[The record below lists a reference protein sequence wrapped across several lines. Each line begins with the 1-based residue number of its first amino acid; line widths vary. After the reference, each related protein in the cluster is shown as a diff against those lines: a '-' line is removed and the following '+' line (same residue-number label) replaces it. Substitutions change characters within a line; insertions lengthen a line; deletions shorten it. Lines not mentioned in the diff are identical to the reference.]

1 MRFRFRLDIKRAILV
16 LMTIT
21 VLILIAVKIGEQ
33 DQQEEL
39 PPETYITIVNK
50 DGENEKIELE
60 RFVMGV
66 VAAEMP
72 ASF

>member
-21 VLILIAVKIGEQ
+21 VLSLIAVKIGEQ

-39 PPETYITIVNK
+39 PPETYITQ
-50 DGENEKIELE
+50 
-60 RFVMGV
+60 
-66 VAAEMP
+66 
-72 ASF
+72 